1 MRFDIGICCLL
12 RSFKWALGFVLFGA
26 LGSLNGS
33 AEVIFQDFFTQPA
46 GSITNSIPWIDVQ
59 GGGWQSGVGPTQ
71 LALDGNGHIYNGA
84 ANAGAA
90 AGVKLVPIGPHGSLT
105 ASALMNLPVGSS
117 EWIGMG
123 FATSNAFLTAPGG
136 GSGPWLQVQGNGNI
150 NFYGGTAASNAVSVP
165 NAFTNNGNPVQV
177 FLQYD
182 AYHLAASAG
191 TISGNVTN
199 YVLSQ
204 WPVTNSTGLSQPK
217 YLVFQMSTNLTTPT
231 ARWAGSV
238 TVDWIPRPPPMLV
251 LPVPITNT
259 VLVGSPGTNDIQ
271 LIQKAFNSASNLTG
285 GTEVQFTTG
294 ATYVIS
300 NSSLVSDVPLVLSH
314 ATNVLVNGN
323 GCKILITNPRIGFMN
338 VSMCSNIIVQGFSV
352 DYDPLP
358 YTQGVVTHNFY
369 TGGDVTKEMAIEF
382 QVDAGYPMPTNA
394 NYIDTNAINEARRW
408 GTVMDTNQLGRLA
421 DNAFAAC
428 DYTNV
433 VQTNSNGAFKVY
445 LQFLSQ
451 AKSVQPGQHW
461 CMISRWNGSSLFYTS
476 QSSQV
481 TWLDNT
487 NYAGAGASYAGMFSP
502 LVSEISDQIGLGP
515 LPAGAT
521 MPRLKASDADGGF
534 FVSTR
539 IGPWVQ
545 GCNFNGLGDDNANAC
560 LTPFVIT
567 NVPAQPTNTFS
578 VWANANS
585 NSTPTALLPF
595 QAWVGDFVLFF
606 NPTNGTVFDSATVTA
621 VNLPN
626 LTFDHAISNI
636 VAGTYDTNTVL
647 IDQTLNTSAVY
658 LNNQFSNGEFHG
670 IYCRANNMLLAHNSV
685 SGMGSGD
692 IGAFP
697 FMTTSFMNL
706 FVPTNVVIMDNVLSD
721 CSFTAEALSNA
732 LPSQEPTYSL
742 IELHNASI
750 NSDYVTNGQDISGI
764 RILYNALLDWRRAA
778 ITLHNATDVR
788 ISGNYFGPPLT
799 NNASP
804 TNVLADLWASDYQN
818 VQITNNVNATS
829 LPGSELIAEDGT
841 NVSVVNA
848 FQPPSGPRLFATLA
862 GTNFIVSWTSASP
875 AFVLQQIDQ
884 LNASPT
890 NWTDVSASPV
900 LAGESNVV
908 TVPIGPPAEESYRAR
923 QR

>member
-1 MRFDIGICCLL
+1 MRLDAGVCDSA
-12 RSFKWALGFVLFGA
+12 RSFKWALGLILFEA

-33 AEVIFQDFFTQPA
+33 AEVVFQDFFTQSA
-46 GSITNSIPWIDVQ
+46 GSITNSMPWINVQ

-71 LALDGNGHIYNGA
+71 LASDGNGHMYNAA
-84 ANAGAA
+84 ANSGVAG
-90 AGVKLVPIGPHGSLT
+90 GVLLVPIGPHGSLT
-105 ASALMNLPVGSS
+105 ASALIQLPVGSS

-123 FATSNAFLTAPGG
+123 FANSNAFLTAAGS
-136 GSGPWLQVQGNGNI
+136 GSGPWLQVQGKGNI
-150 NFYGGTAASNAVSVP
+150 TLYGGTGASNAVPVA
-165 NAFTNNGNPVQV
+165 NAFTNTGDPVEI
-177 FLQYD
+177 FLTYD
-182 AYHLAASAG
+182 AYHKTASAG
-191 TISGNVTN
+191 TFDGNATN
-199 YVLSQ
+199 FIFSQ
-204 WPVTNSTGLSQPK
+204 LPVTNSTGSSQPR

-251 LPVPITNT
+251 LPVPISNT

-271 LIQKAFNSASNLTG
+271 LIQNAFNSARSLPG
-285 GTEVQFTTG
+285 GTEVRFTSG

-300 NSSLVSDVPLVLSH
+300 NGLLVGGIPVVLSH
-314 ATNVLVNGN
+314 ATNAWVNGN
-323 GCKILITNPRIGFMN
+323 GCKILITNPRIGFMS

-369 TGGDVTKEMAIEF
+369 TGGDVPKEMAIEF
-382 QVDAGYPMPTNA
+382 QVDAGYPTPTSA
-394 NYIDTNAINEARRW
+394 NYIDANAMNIAKRW

-421 DNAFAAC
+421 DNAFASC

-445 LQFLSQ
+445 LQFLAQ

-461 CMISRWNGSSLFYTS
+461 CMISRWNGSSLFYTYES
-476 QSSQV
+476 PQV
-481 TWLDNT
+481 TWMDNT
-487 NYAGAGASYAGMFSP
+487 NYAGAGASYAGAFSP
-502 LVSEISDQIGLGP
+502 LVCEINDQIGLGP
-515 LPAGAT
+515 MPTNAT
-521 MPRLKASDADGGF
+521 MPRLKASNADGGL

-560 LTPFVIT
+560 LAPFVVT
-567 NVPAQPTNTFS
+567 NVPVQPTNTFS
-578 VWANANS
+578 VWDNP
-585 NSTPTALLPF
+585 NSTSIPTALLPF
-595 QAWVGDFVLFF
+595 QAWVGDSVLFF
-606 NPTNGTVFDSATVTA
+606 NPTNGTVFDRATVTA

-626 LTFDHAISNI
+626 LTFDHAVSNI

-647 IDQTLNTSAVY
+647 VDQTLNTSVVY

-670 IYCRANNMLLAHNSV
+670 IYCRANNMLIAHNSV
-685 SGMGSGD
+685 SGMGSGN
-692 IGAFP
+692 IGGFP
-697 FMTTSFMNL
+697 FMTTSFLNL

-721 CSFTAEALSNA
+721 CSFTAQALSNA
-732 LPSQEPTYSL
+732 IPSQEPSYSL
-742 IELHNASI
+742 IELHQASI
-750 NSDYVTNGQDISGI
+750 HSDYVTNGQEISGI
-764 RILYNALLDWRRAA
+764 RILYNALLNWRRAA

-804 TNVLADLWASDYQN
+804 TNVLADLWASDYPN

-829 LPGSELIAEDGT
+829 LPGSELIAVDGT

-848 FQPPSGPRLFATLA
+848 SQPPSGPRLVATLA
-862 GTNFIVSWTSASP
+862 GTSVIVSWSSLSP
-875 AFVLQQIDQ
+875 GFVLQESDQ
-884 LNASPT
+884 LSGST
-890 NWTDVSASPV
+890 NGWADVGAGPV

-908 TVPIGPPAEESYRAR
+908 TVPTGSAAKEFYRAR